1 MEDTF
6 TYLDHEFKDI
16 KVAEENL
23 LRIKNHYE
31 YYTEHNC
38 IYKKPKG
45 KLPLGVVWNDE
56 YRDILLETIDDEG
69 NVFTELPN
77 WTTYF
82 ATMYSACIELVDKK
96 YKYITGY

>member
-1 MEDTF
+1 
-6 TYLDHEFKDI
+6 
-16 KVAEENL
+16 
-23 LRIKNHYE
+23 
-31 YYTEHNC
+31 
-38 IYKKPKG
+38 
-45 KLPLGVVWNDE
+45 
-56 YRDILLETIDDEG
+56 LETIDDEG